1 MAITSIKTGSSFT
14 NLIKYNDF
22 LGPNPGYDPA
32 AMWLIER
39 KTLTASA
46 ATVVFS
52 SIPSTY
58 KHLQL
63 RVMARST
70 RGSYYDEWRL
80 RVNGDTGANYAHHR
94 LWGTGSSATAS
105 GGASATSIDPL
116 MPSTD
121 AATPDSYTVG
131 IIDIHDYASTTK
143 NKTIRAFGGNDT
155 NYTASNNGVVVLHSS
170 LWQNTS
176 AITSLTFS
184 LAVSS
189 YAEKSTFALY
199 GMVG

>member
-1 MAITSIKTGSSFT
+1 MLNTILGSLS
-14 NLIKYNDF
+14 
-22 LGPNPGYDPA
+22 GGVA
-32 AMWLIER
+32 
-39 KTLTASA
+39 A
-46 ATVVFS
+46 ATSSYESIQSTTLASNSATVILS
-52 SIPSTY
+52 SIPADY
-58 KHLQL
+58 KHLQI
-63 RVMARST
+63 RVLARST
-70 RGSYYDEWRL
+70 RGSYYDEWKL

-143 NKTIRAFGGNDT
+143 YKTIRAFGGNDT

-170 LWQNTS
+170 LWQSTS

-189 YAEKSTFALY
+189 YAIGSTFALY

>member
-1 MAITSIKTGSSFT
+1 MSISSVKTGTIGDSLLAGNAF
-14 NLIKYNDF
+14 
-22 LGPNPGYDPA
+22 YDPA
-32 AMWLIER
+32 ATFLIQR
-39 KTLTASA
+39 QTLTTSAS
-46 ATVVFS
+46 TVTFS

-63 RVMARST
+63 RVMAQST
-70 RGSYYDEWRL
+70 RGTYSDEWRL

-105 GGASATSIDPL
+105 GGASATSVDPL

-121 AATPDSYTVG
+121 NATPDSFTVA
-131 IIDIHDYASTTK
+131 IVDIHDYASTTK
-143 NKTIRAFGGNDT
+143 YKTIRAFGGNDT

-170 LWQNTS
+170 LWQNTA

-184 LAVSS
+184 LAVAS
-189 YAEKSTFALY
+189 YTTRSTFALY

>member
-14 NLIKYNDF
+14 NLVKYNDF
-22 LGPNPGYDPA
+22 LAGNPYYDPA
-32 AMWLIER
+32 AMFLIER
-39 KTLTASA
+39 KTLASSA
-46 ATVVFS
+46 STVVFS
-52 SIPSTY
+52 DIPATY

-63 RVMARST
+63 RVMAQST

-80 RVNGDTGANYAHHR
+80 RVNGDTGANYSHHR

-121 AATPDSYTVG
+121 NATPDSFTVG

-143 NKTIRAFGGNDT
+143 YKTIRAFGGNDT

-170 LWQNTS
+170 LWQSTS

-189 YAEKSTFALY
+189 YAAKSTFALY

>member
-1 MAITSIKTGSSFT
+1 MSISSVKTGAIGDSLLAGNAS
-14 NLIKYNDF
+14 
-22 LGPNPGYDPA
+22 YDPA
-32 AMWLIER
+32 AMFLIER

-94 LWGTGSSATAS
+94 LWGTGSSLSAS
-105 GGASATSIDPL
+105 SGASATSIDPL

-143 NKTIRAFGGNDT
+143 LKTIRAFGGNDT

-170 LWQNTS
+170 LWQSTS